1 MKKYKFTYQKSGVN
15 INASN
20 QFIKYIS
27 KLTKK
32 GNSKNKFK
40 NIGSFG
46 SINEI
51 PKKFNNPLLV
61 SSTDG
66 VGTKLEI
73 ANILNK
79 FNTIGIDLVA
89 MCVNDIL
96 VLGAKPLFFLDYI
109 SIDKI
114 NLTKLKNIIK
124 GIHEGCKM
132 SDCQLVGGETAE
144 MPGMYSS
151 KEFDIAGF
159 CTGIVDY
166 QNMIDINKVKKGN
179 LIIGL
184 PSSGPHSNGYSL
196 IRKLYSPKEL
206 KRKNNKVLLES
217 LMKPTR
223 IYVNLINKIY
233 NKKSGILGIANI
245 TGGGLIEN
253 IPRSMNKDYGIKIFK
268 DNWKIPKVFND
279 IMKRSGLS
287 FEEMSRVFNMGIGM
301 AIIIDKKKLLE
312 ISKKLGKLNERF
324 FVIGEVV
331 KEKGFEII

>member
-89 MCVNDIL
+89 MCVNDLI
-96 VLGAKPLFFLDYI
+96 VQGAKPLIFLDYI
-109 SIDKI
+109 SINKIDLNKLKAIMQGIVKGCKISKSKYI
-114 NLTKLKNIIK
+114 NL
-124 GIHEGCKM
+124 
-132 SDCQLVGGETAE
+132 
-144 MPGMYSS
+144 
-151 KEFDIAGF
+151 
-159 CTGIVDY
+159 
-166 QNMIDINKVKKGN
+166 
-179 LIIGL
+179 
-184 PSSGPHSNGYSL
+184 
-196 IRKLYSPKEL
+196 
-206 KRKNNKVLLES
+206 
-217 LMKPTR
+217 
-223 IYVNLINKIY
+223 Y
-233 NKKSGILGIANI
+233 N
-245 TGGGLIEN
+245 
-253 IPRSMNKDYGIKIFK
+253 
-268 DNWKIPKVFND
+268 
-279 IMKRSGLS
+279 
-287 FEEMSRVFNMGIGM
+287 
-301 AIIIDKKKLLE
+301 
-312 ISKKLGKLNERF
+312 
-324 FVIGEVV
+324 
-331 KEKGFEII
+331 

>member
-89 MCVNDIL
+89 MCVNDM
-96 VLGAKPLFFLDYI
+96 VTSGAYPLFFLDYF
-109 SIDKI
+109 
-114 NLTKLKNIIK
+114 
-124 GIHEGCKM
+124 
-132 SDCQLVGGETAE
+132 A
-144 MPGMYSS
+144 SS
-151 KEFDIAGF
+151 KL
-159 CTGIVDY
+159 
-166 QNMIDINKVKKGN
+166 N
-179 LIIGL
+179 L
-184 PSSGPHSNGYSL
+184 SL
-196 IRKLYSPKEL
+196 IH
-206 KRKNNKVLLES
+206 
-217 LMKPTR
+217 
-223 IYVNLINKIY
+223 I
-233 NKKSGILGIANI
+233 
-245 TGGGLIEN
+245 
-253 IPRSMNKDYGIKIFK
+253 
-268 DNWKIPKVFND
+268 
-279 IMKRSGLS
+279 
-287 FEEMSRVFNMGIGM
+287 
-301 AIIIDKKKLLE
+301 
-312 ISKKLGKLNERF
+312 
-324 FVIGEVV
+324 
-331 KEKGFEII
+331 